1 MKITDIHPI
10 SKYIRKTENYNENE
24 ENRNSMDVSI
34 IIFSLFAFLA
44 AYLSWSCNTIQ
55 KEPVVIRIV
64 YALFAAMFNWFYIIL
79 YFIFR
84 HPCKE
89 CK

>member
-10 SKYIRKTENYNENE
+10 SKYLKPEAYNQNE
-24 ENRNSMDVSI
+24 ENRSDMDGSI
-34 IIFSLFAFLA
+34 ILFAVFAVLA
-44 AYLSWSCNTIQ
+44 GYLSWSCNTIQ
-55 KEPVVIRIV
+55 KEPVIIRII